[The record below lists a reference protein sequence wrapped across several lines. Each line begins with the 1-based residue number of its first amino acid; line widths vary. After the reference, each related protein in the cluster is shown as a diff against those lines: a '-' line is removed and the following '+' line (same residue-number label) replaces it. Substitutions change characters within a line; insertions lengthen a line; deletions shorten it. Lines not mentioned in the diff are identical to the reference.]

1 MSAVNTQNIWS
12 KHLEGRDHFEGL
24 DMDRKEVLKL
34 FLEKYCGT
42 ACVDWSDELR
52 VPLQAKNFLTS

>member
-42 ACVDWSDELR
+42 ACVD
-52 VPLQAKNFLTS
+52 